1 LATIGS
7 VTDEAHTSP
16 STAGS
21 PSGGEAG
28 PHGDTTY
35 ATPAHAV
42 PGTARGPWYTRV
54 LPAVGR
60 GLKRFGL
67 WLAAWCRRL
76 APSPFVWVGIVLGF
90 GTSLLVWESVLLL
103 GVVVWLLGVW
113 LWVARG
119 STVLVALGLGIV
131 LGWLPMLFFFVNSLP
146 HTMIGLP
153 GVEYDL

>member
-1 LATIGS
+1 M
-7 VTDEAHTSP
+7 TDEAHTLPAAS
-16 STAGS
+16 GS
-21 PSGGEAG
+21 QVPGEDTKLR
-28 PHGDTTY
+28 GDTTY

-42 PGTARGPWYTRV
+42 PGRAQGPWHTRI

-60 GLKRFGL
+60 GFKRFGR
-67 WLAAWCRRL
+67 WLAAWGRRL
-76 APSPFVWVGIVLGF
+76 APSPFLWVGIVLGF
-90 GTSLLVWESVLLL
+90 GTSLLLWESVLLL

-119 STVLVALGLGIV
+119 RTALVALGLGIV

-146 HTMIGLP
+146 HTMVGLP